1 MLLAMLSCVV
11 LVLGPAVIYLIPLF
25 AVCAIVFFALKALFR
40 EARVKGRELPD
51 TGELP
56 YGFAGHELL
65 AFSDPDGQVWIR
77 AKDIRHLLGLE
88 RSDAWMAQAY
98 PQGYRR
104 AHPGVAAWYIR
115 PDTVRRHWGGSNR
128 IAVNQFIHWME
139 RELVPLHEKRSAV
152 VRAQAHASP
161 ASSEAERQPS
171 PWLGP
176 LRHCVDFFTGH
187 WRGQHRFLHVALSG
201 ALLALLVGHVLQDIP
216 APADL
221 VEHYRRYA
229 LLLIFE
235 LLGGTLLCAWWGV
248 GVWRMTQRWLS
259 AERSLLIGIAFA
271 MGGMTTLLYAFDR
284 LADRD
289 QQMTLMALGI
299 MAADL
304 GPKPVVTVTVDG
316 KRVVPF
322 RRNGLRHNQPCPC
335 RVETPS
341 GDRGDRVGQPGRKR
355 RGGFCAGRTGARPWS
370 RYLCAGRLRQCLRAR
385 FCWWPRTAGRAVCT
399 LRAAPFGRD
408 LAAWGSGCFADRPGD
423 GTVFPGEG
431 SDRWIHRAGVG
442 DPVSRN
448 LGADSRCGD
457 GERPGHRSLA
467 RAGTVDGPLAEP
479 RDPYLTITYHGAAR
493 PGDQP
498 R

>member
-1 MLLAMLSCVV
+1 MSATRLLKKYRARSAWPMLLAMLSCVV

-176 LRHCVDFFTGH
+176 LRHCVNFFTGH

-248 GVWRMTQRWLS
+248 GVWRMTQRWL
-259 AERSLLIGIAFA
+259 ERRALA
-271 MGGMTTLLYAFDR
+271 
-284 LADRD
+284 ADR
-289 QQMTLMALGI
+289 
-299 MAADL
+299 
-304 GPKPVVTVTVDG
+304 
-316 KRVVPF
+316 
-322 RRNGLRHNQPCPC
+322 N
-335 RVETPS
+335 
-341 GDRGDRVGQPGRKR
+341 
-355 RGGFCAGRTGARPWS
+355 
-370 RYLCAGRLRQCLRAR
+370 RLRDGRHDHAALCLR
-385 FCWWPRTAGRAVCT
+385 P
-399 LRAAPFGRD
+399 
-408 LAAWGSGCFADRPGD
+408 PG
-423 GTVFPGEG
+423 
-431 SDRWIHRAGVG
+431 
-442 DPVSRN
+442 
-448 LGADSRCGD
+448 
-457 GERPGHRSLA
+457 
-467 RAGTVDGPLAEP
+467 
-479 RDPYLTITYHGAAR
+479 
-493 PGDQP
+493 
-498 R
+498 

>member
-1 MLLAMLSCVV
+1 MSATPLLKKYRARSAWPMLLAMLSCVV

-128 IAVNQFIHWME
+128 ISVNQFIHWME

-299 MAADL
+299 MAADQ
-304 GPKPVVTVTVDG
+304 GPKPVVSVMVDG
-316 KRVVPF
+316 KRVALSGEMGFGTTNLVRAALKRHPEIEGIELDSPGGSAAEGF
-322 RRNGLRHNQPCPC
+322 ALAALVRDRGLDTFVRADCASAC
-335 RVETPS
+335 VLVFAGGRERLAAPS
-341 GDRGDRVGQPGRKR
+341 ARFGLHRSGVTWQRGDRGVS
-355 RGGFCAGRTGARPWS
+355 AT
-370 RYLCAGRLRQCLRAR
+370 
-385 FCWWPRTAGRAVCT
+385 
-399 LRAAPFGRD
+399 D
-408 LAAWGSGCFADRPGD
+408 LAMERFFRERGVTDGFIARALETPFHEIWVPTVDAVMGSGR
-423 GTVFPGEG
+423 GTGLWRG
-431 SDRWIHRAGVG
+431 
-442 DPVSRN
+442 
-448 LGADSRCGD
+448 LDS
-457 GERPGHRSLA
+457 
-467 RAGTVDGPLAEP
+467 
-479 RDPYLTITYHGAAR
+479 
-493 PGDQP
+493 
-498 R
+498 